1 MGSRHW
7 GGKVGGVVGVVGR
20 LVPLLLAAVAVS
32 GAVVLGLAMSTAIPH
47 WCLALIGPAVF
58 LGSVL
63 IGWSL
68 GRWLPSSRVA
78 RWGGLCRTR
87 AERVRTSVHGRRVR
101 RMSAR
106 RLGERWA
113 ASAVALAHEPSAAG
127 RARIAA
133 RRAGY
138 LSEME
143 RRDPLG
149 FARWMAEDPLATDP
163 RGYLAPQGH

>member
-7 GGKVGGVVGVVGR
+7 GGQVGGVVGG

-32 GAVVLGLAMSTAIPH
+32 GAVVLALATATPLPH
-47 WCLALIGPAVF
+47 WCLALVGPAVF
-58 LGSVL
+58 LGSAV
-63 IGWSL
+63 IGWL
-68 GRWLPSSRVA
+68 LRRWLPSSRAA
-78 RWGGLCRTR
+78 RWGGLLRTR
-87 AERVRTSVHGRRVR
+87 LEHLWTSAHRRRVR

-133 RRAGY
+133 RRAEY

>member
-7 GGKVGGVVGVVGR
+7 GGRVFGVVGV
-20 LVPLLLAAVAVS
+20 LVPPLLSAVAVC
-32 GAVVLGLAMSTAIPH
+32 GAAVLAVALATPLTG
-47 WCLALIGPAVF
+47 WWLALIGFGVF

-63 IGWSL
+63 IGWL
-68 GRWLPSSRVA
+68 LTRWLPSTGLTRWIRMA
-78 RWGGLCRTR
+78 RLRFEHACS
-87 AERVRTSVHGRRVR
+87 SVHRRRVR
-101 RMSAR
+101 RLSAR

-113 ASAVALAHEPSAAG
+113 ASAVALAHEPTAAG

-133 RRAGY
+133 RRAEY

>member
-7 GGKVGGVVGVVGR
+7 GGRVVGGVGG

-32 GAVVLGLAMSTAIPH
+32 GAAVLAVATTTPLPRWS
-47 WCLALIGPAVF
+47 LALIGPAVF

-68 GRWLPSSRVA
+68 RRWLPSSRMA
-78 RWGGLCRTR
+78 RWGGLGRTR
-87 AERVRTSVHGRRVR
+87 LERIGTAARGRQVR

-113 ASAVALAHEPSAAG
+113 ASAVALAHEPSAVG

-133 RRAGY
+133 RRALY